1 MPMLTHH
8 TAIEEIADRETSNA
22 EALQILGRLRDLGAI
37 RDQLLDQLD
46 AYFQLKDVAPD
57 LFEGDQVP
65 IKTQWLGFRGELRL
79 KITNDKGEVKEIPER
94 LVPSIIKRPRED

>member
-1 MPMLTHH
+1 MDQHFNTLER
-8 TAIEEIADRETSNA
+8 ISDRETSNA
-22 EALQILGRLRDLGAI
+22 QALEILGRLRDLGAI

-57 LFEGDQVP
+57 LFEGNQVP

-79 KITNDKGEVKEIPER
+79 KITSDKGEVREIPER
-94 LVPSIIKRPRED
+94 LVPSIIKRPQED